1 MVRFFFSL
9 PKVLFMKVK
18 FVKAYALIL
27 LLSACA
33 KVPITQRN
41 QMNLLPESEMIS
53 MSLTS
58 YSDFLKKNPP
68 VTGSADAAMV
78 KNVGYKIQNS
88 VTQYMRKN
96 GFADRIKNYKW
107 EYNLVNNPEV
117 NAWCMPGGKV
127 VVYSGLL
134 PVTQNEQSLAIVM
147 GHEIAHAVARHG
159 NERMSQALLA
169 SAGGMALDLYMTQKP
184 EQTRN
189 VFMGLYGV
197 GTTAGI
203 LAYSRNQESEADKL
217 GLVFAA
223 MAGYDPHVAI
233 SFWERMAQKSHSGET
248 SGIDYYIKKY
258 TSTHPSDDVR
268 IADLKAYMPEA
279 MKYYQPKK

>member
-1 MVRFFFSL
+1 
-9 PKVLFMKVK
+9 MKVK
-18 FVKAYALIL
+18 FLKALAFVFLI
-27 LLSACA
+27 SGCG
-33 KVPITQRN
+33 KVPITNRN
-41 QMNLLPESEMIS
+41 QMNLLPESQMIS
-53 MSLTS
+53 LSLTE
-58 YSDFLKKNPP
+58 YGDFLKKNPP
-68 VTGSADAAMV
+68 VTGGNDAPMV
-78 KNVGYKIQNS
+78 KSVGLKIQNA

-96 GFADRIKNYKW
+96 GFGDRISGYKW
-107 EYNLVNNPEV
+107 EFNLVNSPEV

-159 NERMSQALLA
+159 NERMSQSLLA
-169 SAGGMALDLYMTQKP
+169 SAGGMALDLYMSQKP

-189 VFMGLYGV
+189 LFTGLYGI
-197 GTTAGI
+197 GATGGM
-203 LAYSRNQESEADKL
+203 LAYSRMQESEADKL

-233 SFWERMAQKSHSGET
+233 GFWERMAAKSHSGDT
-248 SGIDYYIKKY
+248 SGLDYYIKKY
-258 TSTHPSDDVR
+258 TSTHPPDDQR

-279 MKYYQPKK
+279 MKYYHPK